1 MCESFENLARTGN
14 PLMHIS
20 PMLRCM
26 SFIAVLCL
34 PWQAQAQD
42 ADTAGKIERSKN
54 EVTARPSASDP
65 ARALSPGD
73 QVFRN
78 EMVHTGAQA
87 RAELRLSDQTSLV
100 LGENAEVRLDEFV
113 YNESGSATINLVTG
127 ALRFVSSVQGHP
139 GKLTIRTPVA
149 TIGVRGTDFWA
160 GPIDGVYGVL
170 LLTGSVEVSN
180 VAGTVTLDTPRT
192 GTLISGA
199 DIAPGEAVAWPNDRR
214 VRALS
219 QTDF

>member
-1 MCESFENLARTGN
+1 
-14 PLMHIS
+14 
-20 PMLRCM
+20 M
-26 SFIAVLCL
+26 SFIAILCL
-34 PWQAQAQD
+34 PWQALAQD
-42 ADTAGKIERSKN
+42 ADPAGKIERSKN
-54 EVTARPSASDP
+54 EVTARPAVSDP
-65 ARALSPGD
+65 ARVLSPGD

-78 EMVHTGAQA
+78 EMVRTGAQA

-113 YNESGSATINLVTG
+113 YDESGSATINLVTG

-139 GKLTIRTPVA
+139 GKLMIRTPVA

-170 LLTGSVEVSN
+170 LLSGNVEVSN
-180 VAGTVTLDTPRT
+180 AAGVVTLDTPRT
-192 GTLISGA
+192 GTLIGGPDMPPS
-199 DIAPGEAVAWPNDRR
+199 DAVPWPDDRR

-219 QTDF
+219 KTDF